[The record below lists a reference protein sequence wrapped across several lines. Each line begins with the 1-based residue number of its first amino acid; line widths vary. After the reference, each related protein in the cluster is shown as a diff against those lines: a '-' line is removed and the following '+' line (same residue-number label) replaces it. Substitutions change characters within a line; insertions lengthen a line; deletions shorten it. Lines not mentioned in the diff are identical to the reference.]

1 MRTTFGV
8 RFGSI
13 TQIKEVNMDPAIL
26 LIGFVSAALVSLIV
40 RWLNPPLKP
49 PEDEWEKWKEMR
61 K

>member
-1 MRTTFGV
+1 
-8 RFGSI
+8 
-13 TQIKEVNMDPAIL
+13 MDPAIL

-40 RWLNPPLKP
+40 KWLNPPLKP